1 MVAHNNQIFKVVII
15 GDSGVGKSCLLKQYM
30 TGEFVSTYSSTIGVD
45 FLVRE
50 KFVSNPKDDRLTRVK
65 LQIWDTAGQERFRTI
80 VSTYYRMA
88 HGIILVYDVCNRES
102 LEHVDMWMEEIKR
115 FASPDATI
123 VLVANKIDRNKHEV
137 TRLDGQAVATRH
149 NMTYFESSARD
160 PSSLTSVINVLTNK
174 MVDSYHEKQIHVKN
188 DKKDRV
194 TVSRSVKTT
203 NADTSNGCC

>member
-1 MVAHNNQIFKVVII
+1 MADYSYLFKVVLL
-15 GDSGVGKSCLLKQYM
+15 GDSGVGKTCILKSY
-30 TGEFVSTYSSTIGVD
+30 TSGVFEPDFVSTIGVD
-45 FLVRE
+45 FFIKE
-50 KFVSNPKDDRLTRVK
+50 IDFNGKGVK